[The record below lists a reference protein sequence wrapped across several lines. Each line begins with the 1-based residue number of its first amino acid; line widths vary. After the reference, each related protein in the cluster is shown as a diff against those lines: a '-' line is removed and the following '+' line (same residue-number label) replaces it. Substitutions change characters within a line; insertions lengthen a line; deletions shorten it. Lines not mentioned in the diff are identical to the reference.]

1 MHVHVYTDTR
11 TSVEKT
17 ERRENTQL
25 KLKSKISTKKD
36 ERRTARGENQTCTG
50 RVRQNTENRKPANR
64 ENGHRSTYRTDSSFG
79 EKTKKKTKTAQKQR
93 QLSTIEVHLPQTIE
107 QARTRTLIV
116 GTADLVPLL

>member
-50 RVRQNTENRKPANR
+50 RVRQITENRKSANR

-79 EKTKKKTKTAQKQR
+79 ENTKKKTKTAQKQR